1 VADFFPVNLIR
12 LTLFASTVCL
22 ALIYAKCVWAL
33 QWTKMTNVQVDQV
46 VRYQI
51 GQGSCVDCELC
62 HFPTYDYMYRIGCE
76 EWIGWMRKELVGT
89 AGQVATCDK
98 CPKRWACMSCY
109 YNAWMHPPCAQ
120 PKHEGIR
127 CGRCTNERPKGER
140 GHFAYTTPD
149 HVCYGW
155 WCYRCTDIILNNN
168 ELLHQL
174 RAIKLEYQEAQY
186 QTPCICSQ
194 DMEGGDTPQPPEVED
209 DTQDDDDICVGIWE

>member
-46 VRYQI
+46 
-51 GQGSCVDCELC
+51 
-62 HFPTYDYMYRIGCE
+62 
-76 EWIGWMRKELVGT
+76 VGT